1 MNFNRAAW
9 QRWYSFGATVS
20 LGLMMLLSSSPAWSQ
35 ATSNASVSGLV
46 SDASKGAIPGAE
58 VRLFDAS
65 TSSTQTTKTNDA
77 GRYVFSS
84 VPSATYVVTVTKDGF
99 NTFKVDAL
107 KVDIGSQVTV
117 NAVLQVGSTSTTVEV
132 TALAG
137 VELQTS
143 NAAVGVSLTGAVL
156 QELPN
161 MGRDVSTL
169 AVLQPGTTLGG
180 YTAGAY
186 NDQNTYQIDG
196 GNASDDM
203 AGNTTGYQTNFTG
216 LGGTQTS
223 GAPSGVIP
231 TPVESIEEFK
241 VNTFNQTADF
251 NNSIGGQVQ
260 MATKRGQNQFHGSGY
275 FYYFATN
282 VGAANSWAADHT
294 PSAGLPYT
302 PLPSNHRD
310 RFGSSLGGPLTPK
323 FLGGKTYFFFNYEGL
338 RFPNVGTY
346 ERTVPTDMM
355 RAGIIQVPVGSTYQA
370 FNLNPSP
377 VTVNG
382 VQYPSAVCPNG
393 SCDPRGVGLN
403 PIINQL
409 WSKYMPHANDFS
421 GNAGDTYNTAG
432 YLSTI
437 RAPLTSNTYISRV
450 DHDFGDKWRW
460 MTSYRYMRLINL
472 TTNQVDIGGF
482 FSGDQLGQPTATAPR
497 PQLPSYFV
505 TGLTTTITA
514 NIVNDFRLSYLRNFW
529 QWGNQNSPPQLPG
542 LGGALEIAPGNSTA
556 AESTTALIPYNV
568 NTQSTRQRFWDGH
581 DTMLRD
587 DITWI
592 KGKHVINFG
601 GAYQRNFDY
610 HTRTDNGVGINNQI
624 VYQISSANIAFPTAY
639 IPAAVSG
646 AGSSSVSTYNNLY
659 AEVLGLVSQPQVAF
673 TRAGNNLAL
682 QPVGSAASDK
692 STIPYYDGYISDS
705 WKLKPSLTLVYSLG
719 YTLEMPP
726 VEQTGKQ
733 VMLVDPSGNPV
744 ITTDYLNAKK
754 AAALAGQT
762 YNPALG
768 FALVGNVAGGGRKY
782 PYDPFYGE
790 WSPRVS
796 VAWNP
801 HMRDGILGKLV
812 GDGTTVIRGGYSRIY
827 GRLNGVNQ
835 VLTPLLGTGLIQA
848 TSCPGASKTG
858 QCLGSGNVDP
868 TTAFRIG
875 VDGLTAPI
883 PAPSANLAQPYYPGV
898 SGNSTVGD
906 TTTLDPHY
914 RPQKT
919 DNFTLSI
926 QRQLSSKTMLEF
938 GYIGRKISNETME
951 TDLDAV
957 PYMYTLGGQN
967 FAQAYSSIYTALANG
982 TAAGSVTAQP
992 FLEAALGGTNSA
1004 FCKGF
1009 SSCTTALLTSPTTST
1024 VLSQLK
1030 NAQVS
1035 DVWAK
1040 LNTLSSWVPGR
1051 TMISGAGGQATSMEQ
1066 VNSLGY
1072 GNYNALYFTWRARDF
1087 HHATIISNFTYG
1099 RSLGTATL
1107 GQYNSSYTQM
1117 DAYNINANYGPN
1129 SFDIKFL
1136 YNLAVSYQTPWFKG
1150 QKGVLGRVLGG
1161 WTVSPLFFAQSG
1173 APISVAYTAGSE
1185 SQAFGQSSSSAINT
1199 NNYAGGDSAILATGA
1214 AFTGGNSA
1222 HYGVTGSTGTILGT
1236 ANVAVGTN
1244 NPSGVNLF
1252 ADPAAVAGS
1261 FRRCILGIDTSCGGY
1276 GNLRGLPTFNL
1287 DASISKA
1294 IPVIKDKVNAQ
1305 LSFQFTNILNHM
1317 QPSTPTLS
1325 LSSLSTFG
1333 RITGQSNTPRNLE
1346 FGFRLFF

>member
-1 MNFNRAAW
+1 MNFNRAAR

-20 LGLMMLLSSSPAWSQ
+20 LGLMMLLSTSPAWSQ

-58 VRLFDAS
+58 VRLFDAT

-84 VPSATYVVTVTKDGF
+84 VPSATYVVTITKDGF

-107 KVDIGSQVTV
+107 KVDIGSQLTV
-117 NAVLQVGSTSTTVEV
+117 NAVLQVGSTATTIEV

-137 VELQTS
+137 VELQTA

-180 YTAGAY
+180 YTAGSY

-302 PLPSNHRD
+302 PLPVNHRD
-310 RFGSSLGGPLTPK
+310 RFGSSLGGPMLPK
-323 FLGGKTYFFFNYEGL
+323 LLGGKTYFFFNYEGL
-338 RFPNVGTY
+338 RFPNVSTY

-355 RAGIIQVPVGSTYQA
+355 RAGIIQVPNSAGVYTA

-377 VTVNG
+377 KTVNG

-403 PIINQL
+403 PIVDQL

-421 GNAGDTYNTAG
+421 GGTGDTYNTAG

-437 RAPLTSNTYISRV
+437 RAPLTSNVYISRV
-450 DHDFGDKWRW
+450 DHDFGEKWRW
-460 MTSYRYMRLINL
+460 MTSYRYMRLINQ

-482 FSGDQLGQPTATAPR
+482 FTGDTFGQPAAVAPR

-505 TGLTTTITA
+505 TGLTTTITS

-529 QWGNQNSPPQLPG
+529 QWGDQNSPPQLPG
-542 LGGALEIAPGNSTA
+542 LGGALEIAPGNSTS

-587 DITWI
+587 DVTWI

-610 HTRTDNGVGINNQI
+610 HQRTDNGVGINNQI
-624 VYQISSANIAFPTAY
+624 VYQITSANIAFPAAY
-639 IPAAVSG
+639 QPTG
-646 AGSSSVSTYNNLY
+646 LPSSSLAIYNNLY
-659 AEVLGLVSQPQVAF
+659 AEVLGMVGLPQVAF
-673 TRAGNNLAL
+673 TRSGNNLAL

-726 VEQTGKQ
+726 TEQTGKQ
-733 VMLVDPSGNPV
+733 VVLVDPSGNPV
-744 ITTDYLNAKK
+744 ITQDYLNAKK

-801 HMRDGILGKLV
+801 HVREGLLGKLV

-835 VLTPLLGTGLIQA
+835 VLTPLLGVGLIQA
-848 TSCPGASKTG
+848 TSCPGASKAGT
-858 QCLGSGNVDP
+858 CLGSGNVDP
-868 TTAFRIG
+868 TSAFRIG

-883 PAPSANLAQPYYPGV
+883 PAPSATLSQPYYPGV
-898 SGNSTVGD
+898 GGNSTVGD

-926 QRQLSSKTMLEF
+926 QRQINAKMIIEA

-967 FAQAYSSIYTALANG
+967 FAQAYSQVYTALNNG
-982 TAAGSVTAQP
+982 TAAGSVASQP
-992 FLEAALGGTNSA
+992 FFESALGGTNSA

-1009 SSCTTALLTSPTTST
+1009 SSCTTALLTSSTTSS
-1024 VLSQLK
+1024 VAAQLK

-1051 TMISGAGGQATSMEQ
+1051 TMISGAGGQATSMEM

-1072 GNYNALYFTWRARDF
+1072 GNYNALYVTWRARDY

-1099 RSLGTATL
+1099 RSIGTATL

-1117 DAYNINANYGPN
+1117 DAFNINANKGPN

-1136 YNLAVSYQTPWFKG
+1136 YNLAMTYETPWFKG
-1150 QKGVLGRVLGG
+1150 NKGILGRTLYG
-1161 WTVSPLFFAQSG
+1161 WRISPLFTAQSG
-1173 APISVAYTAGSE
+1173 APIAVGYAAGSQT
-1185 SQAFGQSSSSAINT
+1185 QAFGQSSSSAINT
-1199 NNYAGGDSAILATGA
+1199 NNWYGTDTAVLAAST
-1214 AFTGGNSA
+1214 FTGGNSA
-1222 HYGVTGSTGTILGT
+1222 HY
-1236 ANVAVGTN
+1236 NVAGSNGVGTN
-1244 NPSGVNLF
+1244 NPTGVNLF
-1252 ADPAAVAGS
+1252 ADPAAVAAQ
-1261 FRRCILGIDTSCGGY
+1261 FRKCILGIDTSCGGY
-1276 GNLRGLPTFNL
+1276 GNLRGLPTYNM
-1287 DASISKA
+1287 DASISKTVG
-1294 IPVIKDKVNAQ
+1294 IIKDKVSGT
-1305 LSFQFTNILNHM
+1305 LSFQFTNILNHV
-1317 QPSTPTLS
+1317 QPSNPGSLS
-1325 LSSLSTFG
+1325 LTSLSTFG

-1346 FGFRLFF
+1346 FGLRLFF